1 MKWNHIKIF
10 LSFWKRFIDAPLIPD
25 VIPSSLLFYLLL
37 NFWPGEG
44 APGKVL
50 LIFANNFLSS
60 LLPILSLQL
69 LVQGKQAKRGGGG
82 GGLSRENTSLCN
94 RVDKMI
100 NKLSRAQGEYL
111 SM

>member
-1 MKWNHIKIF
+1 M
-10 LSFWKRFIDAPLIPD
+10 LLLIPD
-25 VIPSSLLFYLLL
+25 VIPSSLSLFYLLL

-69 LVQGKQAKRGGGG
+69 LVQGKQAKRGGED
-82 GGLSRENTSLCN
+82 LSRENTSLCN
-94 RVDKMI
+94 
-100 NKLSRAQGEYL
+100 
-111 SM
+111 